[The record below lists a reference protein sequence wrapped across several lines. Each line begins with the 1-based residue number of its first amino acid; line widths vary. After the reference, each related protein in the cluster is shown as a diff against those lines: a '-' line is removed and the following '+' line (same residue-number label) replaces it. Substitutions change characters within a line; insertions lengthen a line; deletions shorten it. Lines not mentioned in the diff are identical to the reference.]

1 MKKFANKKIIL
12 TLIILVLIIATAIYF
27 GIVPL
32 AQKSASLYKDNKD
45 KTAQLVHSEEEIK
58 NLKDLEKTLRKEK
71 PKIEKTLNY
80 LPKKDVTNFVTQTE
94 ALANAT
100 GNSLKSVEFKEGKTP
115 LVSVVDTKEK
125 LFEIII
131 GGNFTSING
140 FLGGL
145 DKLTQFNNVYNVS
158 INVSDEEALATIMGG
173 IYTRKDE

>member
-1 MKKFANKKIIL
+1 MKKFANKKTIL
-12 TLIILVLIIATAIYF
+12 TLIILVLIIAAVIYF

-32 AQKSASLYKDNKD
+32 AQKSASLYKNNKD
-45 KTAQLVHSEEEIK
+45 KTAQLTQLEEEID
-58 NLKDLEKTLRKEK
+58 NLKNLEKTLRKEK
-71 PKIEKTLNY
+71 SKIEKTLNY

-94 ALANAT
+94 ALAGTT
-100 GNSLKSVEFKEGKTP
+100 GNSLKSVEFKEEKTP
-115 LVSVVDTKEK
+115 LVSVDSTKEK

-145 DKLTQFNNVYNVS
+145 NKLTQFNNVYNVS
-158 INVSDEEALATIMGG
+158 IDVSDEGALATITGG